1 MSVKMRQEVER
12 KIVRRFVKDALAA
25 GYRLAVSG
33 ERGYDIDEMLLGST
47 DVKAIMEAAFAGDEC
62 HIFVQPG
69 DGPTVIDGES
79 DLRERL
85 YGAEKTI
92 RRVNSIGYVYC
103 VMGNDGWDVISD
115 YTTNLESLLEGANK
129 VSDQYA

>member
-12 KIVRRFVKDALAA
+12 KIVGQFVRDALAA
-25 GYRLAVSG
+25 GYRLAVSL

-47 DVKAIMEAAFAGDEC
+47 DYDAIMEAAFAGDEC

-69 DGPTVIDGES
+69 DGPTTEDGLVVS
-79 DLRERL
+79 R
-85 YGAEKTI
+85 GH
-92 RRVNSIGYVYC
+92 VFC

-115 YTTNLESLLEGANK
+115 YTTNLELLLTEANK
-129 VSDQYA
+129 IADNYE